1 MKGFAYPVAGSR
13 LAGIAPPCAD
23 PTARAEPQP
32 PPCSVRCVT
41 EEEPA
46 ACERYM
52 RLDMSTRV
60 AAHLDRV
67 GEQHPATNT
76 SDEGQPN
83 RHRSSIAR
91 HTQRCS
97 ICFC

>member
-1 MKGFAYPVAGSR
+1 MKGFAYPVAGPR
-13 LAGIAPPCAD
+13 FAGIPPGCAD

-67 GEQHPATNT
+67 GEQDPATNT
-76 SDEGQPN
+76 GDKRQPS
-83 RHRSSIAR
+83 RRRSSIGRPHPAM
-91 HTQRCS
+91 
-97 ICFC
+97 